1 MKKYFF
7 AAFVILSSCTKD
19 TVIDMTPINATGEI
33 LFISRRISNSADWQ
47 MFLMNAD
54 GTNQRAVSN
63 NLVRCSPPILSN
75 GKTKIAFTTYDNNFY
90 YNLYVIDIDGQNQT
104 FLSKGK
110 QFCGS
115 PVWSPDDNRIAF
127 VKNDNNVGG
136 TYDIYTI
143 KADGSNELKLT
154 TQNDNFSPQYFPD
167 NNSLIFSSS
176 NNVWTGIYKMSLDG
190 SNKQLLTPQ
199 NKSFGDP
206 KISPTGNMISI
217 TSNDLNGSQVFVMHS
232 NGNNLKQLTF
242 TVSPSIYPGAPP
254 NGNSN
259 PSWSPIGNRLA
270 YVSYVN
276 GSPDIFI
283 INSNGTGNK
292 RLTDTPL
299 RDESPVWTKDGNYIL
314 FSSNRNPNIASQIY
328 IMRTEGQL
336 QTPLTNYMGDNIYP
350 TFLGE

>member
-1 MKKYFF
+1 MKKYII
-7 AAFVILSSCTKD
+7 AAFIFLSSCTKD
-19 TVIDMTPINATGEI
+19 AVVDMTPINATGEI

-47 MFLMNAD
+47 IFIMNAN

-75 GKTKIAFTTYDNNFY
+75 DKTKIAFTTYDNNFY
-90 YNLYVIDIDGQNQT
+90 YNLYVIDIDGQNQK

-115 PVWSPDDNRIAF
+115 PAWSPDDSRIAF
-127 VKNDNNVGG
+127 VKNDNNIGG

-154 TQNDNFSPQYFPD
+154 SQNDNFSPQYFPD

-176 NNVWTGIYKMSLDG
+176 INTWTGIYKMSVDG
-190 SNKQLLTPQ
+190 SNKQLLTPK
-199 NKSFGDP
+199 NKSFVDP
-206 KISPTGNMISI
+206 KISPNGNMISI
-217 TSNDLNGSQVFVMHS
+217 TSNDLKGSQIFVMNS
-232 NGNNLKQLTF
+232 DGNNLKQLTF
-242 TVSPSIYPGAPP
+242 TVSSRIYPGTSPD
-254 NGNSN
+254 GNCN
-259 PSWSPIGNRLA
+259 ASWSPIGNKLA
-270 YVSYVN
+270 YVSYEN

-283 INSNGTGNK
+283 INSNGTENK
-292 RLTDTPL
+292 RLTDSPL
-299 RDESPVWTKDGNYIL
+299 RDENPVWTKDGNYIL

-328 IMRTEGQL
+328 IMRAEGQL

-350 TFLGE
+350 ISLDK